1 MLSPNAYM
9 ESNAGLS
16 RWLRISLVALAVCI
30 LGGMLFSVLTD
41 FIYSNAHEY
50 TRGIKLL
57 SWFLSQALNGLDL
70 LLSAVVTAL
79 FLMWFHRSAYN
90 LAVLG
95 RDMSFTPGRALGGWF
110 IPVVNLFAPLQIFQE
125 LVTHYADIAQQEQ
138 VGEGLADAQA
148 LHRRLRVWFVLFW
161 VGAILG
167 LIAAVRFSGNFQE
180 ASLFS
185 VISDV
190 LRTIPIF
197 FFLPV
202 LKALQPLEA
211 VAFNAWQRDD
221 AARRE
226 ARRKPYIQQPMP
238 NVEGGRAEWYREEA
252 DAKRFMGD
260 TDPFAD

>member
-1 MLSPNAYM
+1 MPHPNAYM
-9 ESNAGLS
+9 ESNAGPG

-30 LGGMLFSVLTD
+30 LGGVFFAILTD
-41 FIYSNAHEY
+41 FLYSNAHEY
-50 TRGIKLL
+50 NRGLKLL
-57 SWFLSQALNGLDL
+57 SWFFSQALNGLDF

-90 LAVLG
+90 LSVLG
-95 RDMSFTPGRALGGWF
+95 RDMTFTPGRALGAWF

-148 LHRRLRVWFVLFW
+148 LHRRLRAWFVLFW
-161 VGAILG
+161 VGTIMG
-167 LIAAVRFSGNFQE
+167 MITAVRYSGNFQE
-180 ASLFS
+180 ASLFA
-185 VISDV
+185 VISDLV
-190 LRTIPIF
+190 RTIPIF
-197 FFLPV
+197 LFLPI
-202 LKALQPLEA
+202 LKALPPMEA
-211 VAFNAWQRDD
+211 VAFKAWQRDD

>member
-16 RWLRISLVALAVCI
+16 RWLRISLIALVVCI
-30 LGGMLFSVLTD
+30 FGGMLFSILTD

-57 SWFLSQALNGLDL
+57 AWFFSQALNGLDF
-70 LLSAVVTAL
+70 LLSAVVAAL
-79 FLMWFHRSAYN
+79 FLMWLHRSAYN
-90 LAVLG
+90 LAVGG
-95 RDMSFTPGRALGGWF
+95 RDMTYTPGRIIGVWF
-110 IPVVNLFAPLQIFQE
+110 IPFVNLFAPLPIFQE

-138 VGEGLADAQA
+138 VGQGLADAEA
-148 LHRRLRVWFVLFW
+148 LHRRLRAWFVLFW
-161 VGAILG
+161 VGTILG
-167 LIAAVRFSGNFQE
+167 MIAAVRFNGNFQE

-185 VISDV
+185 VISDTV
-190 LRTIPIF
+190 RAVPIF
-197 FFLPV
+197 LFLPI